1 MLNYLAHATR
11 PDVTMV
17 VHQFATF
24 CKNPKLSHEKSVNRI
39 FKHLLGTRHMC
50 IQAKT
55 NVEAGLL
62 AHADQDFANGQN
74 KLNPDDLNSLFSRA
88 EHVIFYMNT
97 PIAWCSKFQ
106 LRIALS
112 STEAKH
118 ALLSTCLRDVIP
130 IMNLINEIYLNIKV
144 EKLKPIIKS
153 RLFEDN
159 ESCIKIAW

>member
-1 MLNYLAHATR
+1 MHTVGFENKHVCSKPTPSTGTLHKDKDGEEWKDNWNWRLAIGILNYLAHATR

-62 AHADQDFANGQN
+62 AHAD
-74 KLNPDDLNSLFSRA
+74 
-88 EHVIFYMNT
+88 
-97 PIAWCSKFQ
+97 
-106 LRIALS
+106 
-112 STEAKH
+112 
-118 ALLSTCLRDVIP
+118 
-130 IMNLINEIYLNIKV
+130 
-144 EKLKPIIKS
+144 
-153 RLFEDN
+153 
-159 ESCIKIAW
+159 